1 VLYISWPH
9 VLLTF
14 ELTSLQA
21 MMQMQQGMST
31 LQSRGL
37 MPGMPAPGGFN
48 PYNPYQGG
56 FPGLG
61 YGQPAP
67 AMGGLNFN
75 SLFAPGP
82 SGAGTSPTATSSAPA
97 APAVEPRVQYANQ
110 LQQLQDMGFPDA
122 EANLQALIRTRGNVN
137 AAVERL
143 LNGA

>member
-1 VLYISWPH
+1 
-9 VLLTF
+9 
-14 ELTSLQA
+14 

-31 LQSRGL
+31 LQGRGL
-37 MPGMPAPGGFN
+37 MGAPGMGGMGGMGGYNPFN
-48 PYNPYQGG
+48 PYGG
-56 FPGLG
+56 MGQLG

-75 SLFAPGP
+75 SLFAPAPGGVP
-82 SGAGTSPTATSSAPA
+82 AASAAAPAAPA

-143 LNGA
+143 LGGP